1 MATKR
6 VRRKRVVDP
15 KTGEV
20 RYRQETVWRARVTR
34 PDGRRKERIFE
45 TKGKAVAWEH
55 EQRSAL
61 SQGYD
66 PDHGKKILRSW
77 FETWS
82 AGRMLSP
89 SARMRD
95 EGFWRN
101 HIEPEFGDWSLAA
114 IKRADVRKWAVAL
127 MERRGLSVSTAR
139 RVVGLLAMML
149 EEAQENELVRSN
161 PARGLKLKAPVALQA
176 KSKRREFLTK
186 DEVMAVADA
195 VPERFRV
202 VVLTGGL
209 AGLRFEEITGLRRDR
224 ILAPIDL
231 VPRWRIR
238 VDEVIVEVGGRLYR
252 QVPKSR
258 AAVRDVPIPDD
269 ELAPELERHLGKFSQ
284 PGPDGLVFTAAKGGP
299 LRRNNF
305 AKRVLG
311 PAADRAIGKWIS
323 PHDLRRSYGAL
334 LIEAG
339 VNLVAV
345 QALMGHEDV
354 KTTLTH
360 YSALLEGGEV
370 AAINRFSAF
379 LKGASYAAETGL
391 SGAERGLSAA
401 E

>member
-6 VRRKRVVDP
+6 LRRKRVVDA

-45 TKGKAVAWEH
+45 TKAKAVAWEQEH
-55 EQRSAL
+55 RLAL

-66 PDHGKKILRSW
+66 PDQGKRILRSW

-101 HIEPEFGDWSLAA
+101 HIEPEFGDWSLSA
-114 IKRADVRKWAVAL
+114 IRRADVRRWAVAL
-127 MERRGLSVSTAR
+127 MERRGLSVSTTR
-139 RVVGLLAMML
+139 RVVGLLAMVL
-149 EEAQENELVRSN
+149 EEAHENELIRSN
-161 PARGLKLKAPVALQA
+161 PARGLKLKAPVALQV
-176 KSKRREFLTK
+176 KPKRREFLTK
-186 DEVMAVADA
+186 DELTTVADE
-195 VPERFRV
+195 VPERFRA

-224 ILAPIDL
+224 ILAPVDL
-231 VPRWRIR
+231 VPSWRIR
-238 VDEVIVEVGGRLYR
+238 VDQVIVEVGGRLYP
-252 QVPKSR
+252 QVPKSK
-258 AAVRDVPIPDD
+258 ASARDVPIPDD
-269 ELAPELERHLGKFSQ
+269 ELRVELERHLGEFSQ
-284 PGPDGLVFTAAKGGP
+284 PEPDGLVFTAAKGGP

-311 PAADRAIGKWIS
+311 PAAERAIGKWIS

-345 QALMGHEDV
+345 QALMGHEDI

-360 YSALLEGGEV
+360 YSALLDGGEV
-370 AAINRFSAF
+370 AAIKRFSAF
-379 LKGASYAAETGL
+379 LTGSEPGAESGLRGAQRGLKAAE
-391 SGAERGLSAA
+391 
-401 E
+401 